1 MPLPPARH
9 PIEACRGFP
18 APLRP
23 DVADPSAQT
32 ESIAR
37 WVKRS
42 ALDPPGPPLSG
53 GRRRW
58 WRLGRVGLD
67 RSAAPALGVAAAG
80 AMTGAPGRRAIRSPW
95 LLWCILFIPQVSQFQ
110 L

>member
-53 GRRRW
+53 AGAGGGA
-58 WRLGRVGLD
+58 LVRVGLD
-67 RSAAPALGVAAAG
+67 RSAAPALGVAATSCYDGRAG
-80 AMTGAPGRRAIRSPW
+80 EEGDPKPVAAM
-95 LLWCILFIPQVSQFQ
+95 
-110 L
+110 